1 MSHLPLSLR
10 HLLALAVLLAAAGLP
25 VVAAQGQSENS
36 LREGISEDRV
46 RERSLSSAARR
57 LQGLSRAIE
66 EDIALFQRR
75 LDAAEEEL
83 AVAQAQLARA
93 EARRDAARRRATRL
107 RERLREARVKLAT
120 MLRERYK
127 TPGPDV
133 LTVVLRADGFAD
145 LLETVEFL
153 GRVQDQ
159 DERVVDEVGRAR
171 QAAIRER
178 RRLSELA
185 VRRRRAAEAVH
196 RRRDALAGIAGGLR
210 ERQTELREARAAR
223 LAALQR
229 TRAGRRRAQRSLERL
244 VARRDQAARRTSGP
258 GGPWALPYAIV
269 QCESGGQN
277 TTPNRA
283 GAAGYYQFLPETWAG
298 LGGSTRHAYQAPKA
312 EQDRLAARLWAGGSG
327 AGNWDC
333 AALVR
338 RGG

>member
-1 MSHLPLSLR
+1 MPHLPLSLR
-10 HLLALAVLLAAAGLP
+10 NLIALAVLLAAAGLP
-25 VVAAQGQSENS
+25 VVAAHGQSESS

-46 RERSLSSAARR
+46 RERTLSSAARR
-57 LQGLSRAIE
+57 LERLSRAIE

-83 AVAQAQLARA
+83 AVAQAQLLRT

-145 LLETVEFL
+145 LLETIEFL

-185 VRRRRAAEAVH
+185 VRQRRAAEVVR

-210 ERQTELREARAAR
+210 ERQAELREARAAR

-244 VARRDQAARRTSGP
+244 VARRERAAVRTSGP

-283 GAAGYYQFLPETWAG
+283 GASGYYQFLPETWAG

-338 RGG
+338 

>member
-1 MSHLPLSLR
+1 MSHLRLTLR
-10 HLLALAVLLAAAGLP
+10 HLLALAVLLVTAGLLA
-25 VVAAQGQSENS
+25 VAAHGQGEDS
-36 LREGISEDRV
+36 LREGIAQDRD

-57 LQGLSRAIE
+57 LGRLAGQVE
-66 EDIALFQRR
+66 EDIALLQSR

-83 AVAQAQLARA
+83 AVAQAELARA
-93 EARRDAARRRATRL
+93 AARRGAARRRAARR
-107 RERLREARVKLAT
+107 RERRGEAGVELAT
-120 MLRERYK
+120 ILRERYK
-127 TPGPDV
+127 SPGPDV

-145 LLETVEFL
+145 LLETVEFF

-178 RRLSELA
+178 RRLSDLA
-185 VRRRRAAEAVH
+185 ARRRRAAEAV
-196 RRRDALAGIAGGLR
+196 RGRRDALAGIAAGLR
-210 ERQTELREARAAR
+210 EREAQLREARAAR

-244 VARRDQAARRTSGP
+244 AARRERAARRTSGP
-258 GGPWALPYAIV
+258 GGPWAIPYAIV

-277 TTPNRA
+277 TSPNRA
-283 GAAGYYQFLPETWAG
+283 GASGYYQFLPETWAG
-298 LGGSTRHAYQAPKA
+298 LGGSTRHAHQAPKA

-338 RGG
+338 GR